1 MKSVYS
7 LYKHVVGEF
16 EKVKPTFL
24 PVHKQID
31 GFNCGPFAIAYAAEI
46 LHGKSPME
54 AIFDV
59 KKMRN
64 HLLVCLEQKSLTPF
78 SKINKL

>member
-7 LYKHVVGEF
+7 LCKHVVGEL

-24 PVHKQID
+24 PVHKQTD
-31 GFNCGPFAIAYAAEI
+31 GFNCDHFAIANAAEI
-46 LHGKSPME
+46 LHGKSPMK

-64 HLLVCLEQKSLTPF
+64 LNNTYLLNLLLRQYNFFK
-78 SKINKL
+78 